1 MQQLQ
6 HPSFTVRSCGEKPW
20 SCQGWC
26 CHFADRFCL
35 TAWRLRASPQRESL
49 IKFPFI
55 PASPS
60 SSPRI
65 TLHYN
70 TSAYMPT
77 SSSLHSKPRL
87 FFSPSLDSLSCSALH
102 LSSTP
107 PPHHF
112 PASPL
117 TQSNPSAC
125 SVLSLKKKTKNG
137 KWNCG
142 RIPPVQVSVMCCDE
156 RTQRHRGL
164 LIMEHTGPLAA
175 AAPTGDAEGG
185 GRGGERRSEWVT
197 VEPTEHR
204 TRAKEFRR
212 HAGGDAWGWK
222 LGISQKIRGG
232 GRDGA
237 QKHRGVQ
244 RRREGGEVPLPLR
257 FALLLTRAGGRA
269 SDCTCKGRREEQN

>member
-1 MQQLQ
+1 MWGKALVLSGLMLPLCRSFLSNSLEAESLSTERIPNQISLYSRLPELLAQNHTALQ
-6 HPSFTVRSCGEKPW
+6 HVGIY
-20 SCQGWC
+20 
-26 CHFADRFCL
+26 ANIL
-35 TAWRLRASPQRESL
+35 LSPLQAA
-49 IKFPFI
+49 P
-55 PASPS
+55 
-60 SSPRI
+60 
-65 TLHYN
+65 
-70 TSAYMPT
+70 
-77 SSSLHSKPRL
+77 L
-87 FFSPSLDSLSCSALH
+87 FLSLSWLTFM
-102 LSSTP
+102 LGP
-107 PPHHF
+107 PPILN
-112 PASPL
+112 PPTLPL
-117 TQSNPSAC
+117 PGLPPHTLQPIRLQC
-125 SVLSLKKKTKNG
+125 LKFKKKTKNG

-269 SDCTCKGRREEQN
+269 SDCT